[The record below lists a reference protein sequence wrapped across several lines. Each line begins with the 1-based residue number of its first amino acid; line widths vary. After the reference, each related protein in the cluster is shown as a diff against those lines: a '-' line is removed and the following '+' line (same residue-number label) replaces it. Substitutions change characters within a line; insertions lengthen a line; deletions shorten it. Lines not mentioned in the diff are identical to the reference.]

1 MDPLAPD
8 THQKH
13 DLSPDI
19 APSGLFWTVRIPNRW
34 VHVDG
39 DELDEGARYQV
50 HDLGLKDYRQL
61 ANSLP
66 AFLPPGVAQTPPDAA
81 TASFDM
87 HWWGNTGKVSVTD
100 SGPNQFTVEGIL
112 THATMAWSCK
122 VPSKNFK
129 FQSAAASTSHET
141 LAELVNERNGSFF
154 ASEDNQQSGGGG
166 QQGS

>member
-13 DLSPDI
+13 DLSPGI
-19 APSGLFWTVRIPNRW
+19 APSGLFWTVRIPDRW
-34 VHVDG
+34 VHIDS
-39 DELDEGARYQV
+39 DELEDGARYQV
-50 HDLGLKDYRQL
+50 HNLGLKDYRQL

-66 AFLPPGVAQTPPDAA
+66 NLPPGTVQTAPDPA

-87 HWWGNTGKVSVTD
+87 HWKGNLGKVSVSD
-100 SGPNQFTVEGIL
+100 PGPNRFAIEGML

-122 VPSKNFK
+122 VPSKTFK

-141 LAELVNERNGSFF
+141 FAELVNERNGSFF
-154 ASEDNQQSGGGG
+154 SSEDDD
-166 QQGS
+166 

>member
-1 MDPLAPD
+1 M
-8 THQKH
+8 K
-13 DLSPDI
+13 
-19 APSGLFWTVRIPNRW
+19 
-34 VHVDG
+34 

-66 AFLPPGVAQTPPDAA
+66 AFLPKGVSQTPPDAA

-87 HWWGNTGKVSVTD
+87 HWKGNLGKVSVSD
-100 SGPNQFTVEGIL
+100 PGPNRFAVEGML

-122 VPSKNFK
+122 VPSKTFK

-141 LAELVNERNGSFF
+141 FAELVNERNGSFF
-154 ASEDNQQSGGGG
+154 NEDDD
-166 QQGS
+166 